1 MRPMNNCKFIIIFI
15 LLQWPNPLKINLN
28 YLIIILKI
36 KNWKK
41 KKKTSNKCKRS
52 NIPPNY
58 KVNSE

>member
-1 MRPMNNCKFIIIFI
+1 MGPMNNCKFIIIFI
-15 LLQWPNPLKINLN
+15 LLQWPNPLQINLN